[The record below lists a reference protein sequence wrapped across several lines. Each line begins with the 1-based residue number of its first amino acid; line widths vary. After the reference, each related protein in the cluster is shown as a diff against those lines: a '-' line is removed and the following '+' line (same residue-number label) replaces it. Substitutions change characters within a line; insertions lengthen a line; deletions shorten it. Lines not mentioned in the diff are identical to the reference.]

1 MMPGETHPAAPG
13 PADLARCQGCASLQ
27 QNLNEYVEALIA
39 LKQKIINTDNLL
51 TEYQKKC
58 DDILHLFFPL
68 DVSTDS
74 CVITQKIGGLS
85 FLIILFQKAVSV
97 DLREPFTNTD
107 SRPFSAVAMGV
118 W

>member
-58 DDILHLFFPL
+58 DDILHLFFPFRHQYL
-68 DVSTDS
+68 
-74 CVITQKIGGLS
+74 CMITQNRKEGP
-85 FLIILFQKAVSV
+85 
-97 DLREPFTNTD
+97 PF
-107 SRPFSAVAMGV
+107 
-118 W
+118 

>member
-58 DDILHLFFPL
+58 DDILSLLVPVDGGPDL
-68 DVSTDS
+68 
-74 CVITQKIGGLS
+74 CVITQ
-85 FLIILFQKAVSV
+85 
-97 DLREPFTNTD
+97 R
-107 SRPFSAVAMGV
+107 
-118 W
+118 

>member
-58 DDILHLFFPL
+58 DELQFARRQIA
-68 DVSTDS
+68 
-74 CVITQKIGGLS
+74 LS
-85 FLIILFQKAVSV
+85 YQMAQVYLWQRVLIASL
-97 DLREPFTNTD
+97 
-107 SRPFSAVAMGV
+107 
-118 W
+118 